1 MWTAATQL
9 SLTSI
14 RSDSFSACRVT
25 VTFCFHNRGCSLA
38 SFRVAK
44 VLWNAVNGGVKSGLW
59 RENLCISMYVCV
71 CCMHVYS
78 NVDGA
83 ERANYEKHSL
93 LRA

>member
-71 CCMHVYS
+71 CVACMCIAMLMV
-78 NVDGA
+78 
-83 ERANYEKHSL
+83 
-93 LRA
+93 LREPIMKSTPY